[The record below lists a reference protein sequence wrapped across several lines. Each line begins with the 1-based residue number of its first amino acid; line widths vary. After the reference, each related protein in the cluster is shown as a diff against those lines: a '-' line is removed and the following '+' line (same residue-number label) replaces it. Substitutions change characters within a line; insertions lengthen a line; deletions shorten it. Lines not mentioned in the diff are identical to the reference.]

1 MGASTITSVCV
12 AGFLVGLIIL
22 WRLIARLR
30 RVLRES
36 VELVL
41 PLALRQRVEF
51 VMPGEKC
58 LHIEGPLFTTAFA
71 GLSFLLHDSAT
82 GLPIPLRRVLL
93 RSSVRGLRRAR
104 LLLYRCNIDHAGNHD
119 LTTTGMREDRNYSD
133 CRIIFTRP
141 DVARMAI
148 VVMGLVL
155 AGLLLI
161 FSLVFGL
168 LAYAWQIQPG

>member
-1 MGASTITSVCV
+1 
-12 AGFLVGLIIL
+12 
-22 WRLIARLR
+22 
-30 RVLRES
+30 
-36 VELVL
+36 
-41 PLALRQRVEF
+41 
-51 VMPGEKC
+51 
-58 LHIEGPLFTTAFA
+58 
-71 GLSFLLHDSAT
+71 
-82 GLPIPLRRVLL
+82 
-93 RSSVRGLRRAR
+93 
-104 LLLYRCNIDHAGNHD
+104 
-119 LTTTGMREDRNYSD
+119 MREDRNYSD